1 MHRPTLRSCL
11 LLAVSYLWVSTA
23 ACGDRDTS
31 GPIPVEPGR
40 FEILSENPQVG
51 TVGKPLP
58 ARLAVRVVDR
68 RTDRPAAGV
77 ALAWSADDGE
87 IRSPNVYT
95 DQDGLATAQWVLG
108 TVAGAQSARVWI
120 ADLGTLVFTAVA
132 EPGPPVSLS
141 VASADTVGVGRELA
155 LTLAPMEDEFGNSVT
170 GAAVVWRSLDPD
182 RLAVDG
188 GGRARG
194 LERGPGRVVA
204 SAGGLADTVHLVV
217 LPPFD
222 FIQVDGGDGMCA
234 LTTDAAVYCWDAG
247 RPERVP
253 GDVAFVKVTAGQGT
267 RCGLTAQGALYCWGS
282 NEYGQIGPG
291 LPGSSYEEP
300 TPTAPDKRFRDIA
313 QGAHGATCGID
324 HGNVAWCWG
333 HNDLGQLGR
342 GTRTFR
348 ETEPAPPAV
357 QAAFDDIALGMFHGC
372 GIASSG
378 ETYCWGARTTLGVG
392 GDPPPGHPPVPVDTD
407 RSFVGLSG
415 GWVHACGLT
424 GAGEVLCWGG
434 NRDGQLGV
442 ADSLA
447 RATPTSVA
455 GNRTFTLIDAGGNQ
469 TCALTDE
476 GAAYCWGTNGV
487 GELGIGAVGGIRLQ
501 PTPVEGGL
509 RFRDL
514 AAGVRRTCAVAEDA
528 TVYCWG
534 ENIGR
539 DDLASSPV
547 PTPIQRPLE
556 HLAGV
561 AGH

>member
-11 LLAVSYLWVSTA
+11 LLGVPCLWASA
-23 ACGDRDTS
+23 ACGDRDSS

-51 TVGKPLP
+51 TAGKPLP
-58 ARLAVRVVDR
+58 TRLAVRVLDR
-68 RTDRPAAGV
+68 RTGGPAPGV
-77 ALAWSADDGE
+77 PLAWSTEDGE
-87 IRSPNVYT
+87 IRHPNVYT
-95 DQDGLATAQWVLG
+95 DQEGLASAQWVLG
-108 TVAGAQSARVWI
+108 TVAGAQSARVRI

-155 LTLAPMEDEFGNSVT
+155 LTLAPMEDEFGNPVT
-170 GAAVVWRSLDPD
+170 DLAVVWRSLDPE
-182 RLAVDG
+182 RLVVDG
-188 GGRARG
+188 AGRARG
-194 LERGPGRVVA
+194 LEAGTARVVA
-204 SAGGLADTVHLVV
+204 SVGRLADTVRLAV
-217 LPPFD
+217 LPRFE
-222 FIQVDGGDGMCA
+222 FVQVDGGWDGMCA
-234 LTTDAAVYCWDAG
+234 LSTDASVYCWDAG

-253 GDVAFVKVTAGQGT
+253 GDLAFVKITSGQGT
-267 RCGLTAQGALYCWGS
+267 RCGLTAEGVLYCWGS
-282 NEYGQIGPG
+282 NRYGQIGPG
-291 LPGSSYEEP
+291 LPDPIFEEP
-300 TPTAPDKRFRDIA
+300 TPTAADKRFRDIA

-324 HGNVAWCWG
+324 QGGTAWCWG
-333 HNDLGQLGR
+333 HNDAGQLGR
-342 GTRTFR
+342 GTRSTQ
-348 ETEPAPPAV
+348 ETEPAPPDV
-357 QAAFDDIALGMFHGC
+357 QARFEDIALGMFHGC

-378 ETYCWGARTTLGVG
+378 ETYCWGVS
-392 GDPPPGHPPVPVDTD
+392 GDQSAGHPPVRVDTD

-415 GWVHACGLT
+415 GSVHACGIT
-424 GAGEVLCWGG
+424 GAGEVLCWGR
-434 NRDGQLGV
+434 NRYGQLGV
-442 ADSLA
+442 ADSLT

-455 GNRTFTLIDAGGNQ
+455 DSRTFTLIDAGGNQ
-469 TCALTDE
+469 TCALTHE
-476 GAAYCWGTNGV
+476 GAAYCWGTNGA
-487 GELGIGAVGGIRLQ
+487 GELGIGSVGGIRLQ
-501 PTPVEGGL
+501 PTAVEGGL

-514 AAGVRRTCAVAEDA
+514 AAGIGRTCAVAEDA